1 MANQYDL
8 SDLGGRPINDLS
20 DLGGNR
26 VDDVRQQQNNPAPS
40 APTQSIGN
48 YLFNDNYKSNDWR
61 DSLNDIPDD
70 AIKGYKGG
78 VQNFFHG
85 VDPSE
90 VSKFNPD
97 GVTQSIA
104 DFLGNYA
111 TFGMAGRALGLIGKG
126 IPLAREAIAAGEKLP
141 GMMKRLGGAAAYGA
155 INNPE
160 DRLEGASTGLI
171 TGGTG
176 ELLGSLLG
184 KGLPKAAEFLYPQK
198 YANKLAGDI
207 NKGYRSA
214 QKEANELYNP
224 IIEKLGKEKIENS
237 YNYAHPTAAYTRK
250 SEYKK
255 LDDKTFDEYSP
266 NLEKMHQKFMNDP
279 NVKNAH
285 YLQSDMGKEVAEL
298 ISKNAPKEKI
308 DKIKNGQQ
316 LLQQDLNQ
324 YLKTNHPGEHQEYQN
339 AGKFYK
345 ENVTPYRNEKIY
357 KIATKNQETVTPEE
371 LQSSLRQLTELKRG
385 NNSEEYL
392 APKNHYLN
400 KAYTDI
406 SHRINRGEAAGTAG
420 SLGSVLAGGVLGNI
434 FHPGLYG
441 TILGGG
447 LGAGASFAGKRYLM
461 PKVLSLST
469 NPSVHETLPKL
480 KGTYNAL
487 VKSLIGAQTGNG

>member
-1 MANQYDL
+1 MASQEDF
-8 SDLGGRPINDLS
+8 SDLGAVPVDDFS
-20 DLGGNR
+20 DLGAIPIDNR
-26 VDDVRQQQNNPAPS
+26 NAQQN
-40 APTQSIGN
+40 TQSSQAPQDSSLLSDVAHIPYNLAVGAGGGIQNIGHGLLPALIPKFEPQGVSQNIGEPIGN
-48 YLFNDNYKSNDWR
+48 
-61 DSLNDIPDD
+61 I
-70 AIKGYKGG
+70 AGYMLGPEAALLRGARG
-78 VQNFFHG
+78 VQ
-85 VDPSE
+85 S
-90 VSKFNPD
+90 
-97 GVTQSIA
+97 
-104 DFLGNYA
+104 L
-111 TFGMAGRALGLIGKG
+111 AGL
-126 IPLAREAIAAGEKLP
+126 GEKGWSALSN
-141 GMMKRLGGAAAYGA
+141 RLASGGLYGA
-155 INNPE
+155 INEPQ
-160 DRLEGASTGLI
+160 DRAGGATTGVM
-171 TGGTG
+171 TAGAG
-176 ELLGSLLG
+176 ELLGGLLG
-184 KGLPKAAEFLYPQK
+184 KALPKAAEFLYPQK

-214 QKEANELYNP
+214 EKEANELYNP

-237 YNYAHPTAAYTRK
+237 YNYGHPTAAYTRK

-255 LDDKTFDEYSP
+255 LDDKTFNEYSP

-345 ENVTPYRNEKIY
+345 ENVIPYRNEKIY

-480 KGTYNAL
+480 KGTYDAL

>member
-26 VDDVRQQQNNPAPS
+26 VDDVSQQQN
-40 APTQSIGN
+40 TQSSQAPQDSSLLSDVAHIPYNLAVGAGSGIQNMAHYLLPSLINKIEPQGISQNIGEPIGEAASFIGGIEPLIARGAT
-48 YLFNDNYKSNDWR
+48 YLAMR
-61 DSLNDIPDD
+61 GL
-70 AIKGYKGG
+70 
-78 VQNFFHG
+78 
-85 VDPSE
+85 PS
-90 VSKFNPD
+90 VAKAA
-97 GVTQSIA
+97 QLA
-104 DFLGNYA
+104 GN
-111 TFGMAGRALGLIGKG
+111 L
-126 IPLAREAIAAGEKLP
+126 GEKGLSALSQ
-141 GMMKRLGGAAAYGA
+141 RLGSNTLYGA
-155 INNPE
+155 STEPE
-160 DRLEGASTGLI
+160 DRLKGAESGFL

-176 ELLGSLLG
+176 ELLGGLLG
-184 KGLPKAAEFLYPQK
+184 KALPKAAEFLYPQK

-371 LQSSLRQLTELKRG
+371 LKSSLRQLTELKRG

-420 SLGSVLAGGVLGNI
+420 SLGSVLAGGILGNI